1 MSKDKNT
8 FWRNYG
14 LVVIVSFI
22 VLFFVLAICATIIW
36 GNKEV
41 KDDSII
47 IGFFG
52 ILATFVVIGNYSQVI
67 NIKNDIFDE
76 SRDSSLISK
85 VNQLYDGTGK
95 PKYESEITREVSKQ
109 LDQLKNDYNQDLK
122 AVFDFIIKSSHS
134 ELMSI
139 VLANQ
144 EYVCTI
150 KRTQTARRQ
159 TARAKIEGNEIVFRD
174 YRRDIID
181 TIYSVN
187 DSKYDKDLYN
197 RVVRWWKNNDPIA
210 ISNDAI
216 GIIYGQRNNA

>member
-1 MSKDKNT
+1 MTNCKNVKKEE
-8 FWRNYG
+8 
-14 LVVIVSFI
+14 LVKYK
-22 VLFFVLAICATIIW
+22 TEII
-36 GNKEV
+36 KE
-41 KDDSII
+41 
-47 IGFFG
+47 
-52 ILATFVVIGNYSQVI
+52 A

-85 VNQLYDGTGK
+85 VNQLYDATGK

>member
-1 MSKDKNT
+1 MSKDQNT

-14 LVVIVSFI
+14 LVVMVSLI
-22 VLFFVLAICATIIW
+22 VLLFVLAICATIIW
-36 GNKEV
+36 GNREV

-76 SRDSSLISK
+76 SRESSLVSK
-85 VNQLYDGTGK
+85 VNQLYDGSGK

-109 LDQLKNDYNQDLK
+109 LEDLKKDYNQDLK
-122 AVFDFIIKSSHS
+122 AVFDYFIKNSHS

-139 VLANQ
+139 VLAGK

-150 KRTQTARRQ
+150 KKTQTGRRQ
-159 TARAKIEGNEIVFRD
+159 TARAKIEGDEIVFRD
-174 YRRDIID
+174 YKRDIID

-197 RVVRWWKNNDPIA
+197 RVVRWWKNNDTKA
-210 ISNDAI
+210 ISDDAMD
-216 GIIYGQRNNA
+216 IIYGRRNNA

>member
-22 VLFFVLAICATIIW
+22 VLLFVLAICATIIW

-109 LDQLKNDYNQDLK
+109 LDQLKENYDRDLK
-122 AVFDFIIKSSHS
+122 AVFDFIIKNSHS

-150 KRTQTARRQ
+150 KRTQTARSQ
-159 TARAKIEGNEIVFRD
+159 TARAKIEGDEIVFRD
-174 YRRDIID
+174 YKRDIID

-187 DSKYDKDLYN
+187 DSKYEKDLYN
-197 RVVRWWKNNDPIA
+197 RVVKWWQNNDPRT
-210 ISNDAI
+210 ISNDAMS
-216 GIIYGQRNNA
+216 IIYGQRNNA

>member
-85 VNQLYDGTGK
+85 VNQLYDATGK

-210 ISNDAI
+210 NSNDAI

>member
-85 VNQLYDGTGK
+85 VNQLYDATGK